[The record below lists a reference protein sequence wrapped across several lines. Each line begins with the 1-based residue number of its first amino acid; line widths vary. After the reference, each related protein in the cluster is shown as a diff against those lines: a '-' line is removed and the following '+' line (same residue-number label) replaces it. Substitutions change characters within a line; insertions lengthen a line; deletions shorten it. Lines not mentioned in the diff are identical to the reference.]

1 MLERDLQKVGY
12 GKWPSI
18 AENII
23 ETIHAGQFY
32 SKRFQRYDLG
42 FTTDRNGDPMILFMG
57 TLAANGKIKGRRYA
71 RRLVKDAS
79 GSVIKDHWDDKG
91 PAG

>member
-42 FTTDRNGDPMILFMG
+42 FTTDRNGDPTFTGGLTFDGHSIRDQSRG
-57 TLAANGKIKGRRYA
+57 
-71 RRLVKDAS
+71 
-79 GSVIKDHWDDKG
+79 
-91 PAG
+91 